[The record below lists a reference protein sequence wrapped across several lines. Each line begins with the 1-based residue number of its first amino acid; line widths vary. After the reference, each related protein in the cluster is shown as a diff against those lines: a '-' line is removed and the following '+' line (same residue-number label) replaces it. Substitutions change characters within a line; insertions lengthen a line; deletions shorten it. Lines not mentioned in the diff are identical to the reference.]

1 MAQFLAFFHD
11 QEGMAVEA
19 VIIKDRIAGVEALV
33 MQRFPPQAPVRRDSQ
48 EQFFPEKFDIIQ
60 VPMPCRLN
68 DDRKIR
74 LSLDGEIFQFPRR
87 PFFQADIDV
96 RIAFVDDGN
105 SPRQDGRTA
114 IIGTADAHGAANGLP
129 QILDTLFPDLAQ
141 VLDLPF
147 DVQIDTPGFGQGHR
161 LMGTVKEFR
170 TDMALDAADELAQ
183 RRLGDV

>member
-1 MAQFLAFFHD
+1 MTDIIIQGIYGRMGRAL
-11 QEGMAVEA
+11 VEKIGA
-19 VIIKDRIAGVEALV
+19 REDCRIVAGVDREAGRIGEIPVYAGFDTLPCKGVIIDFSSPAGAVAAA
-33 MQRFPPQAPVRRDSQ
+33 QY
-48 EQFFPEKFDIIQ
+48 
-60 VPMPCRLN
+60 
-68 DDRKIR
+68 
-74 LSLDGEIFQFPRR
+74 
-87 PFFQADIDV
+87 
-96 RIAFVDDGN
+96 
-105 SPRQDGRTA
+105 
-114 IIGTADAHGAANGLP
+114 GAANGLP